1 MDGSERLSINRTE
14 GPSGALQV
22 AGELD
27 AYTAGALEELLAGH
41 GTTGD
46 VRVDLSGVTF
56 IDSTGIRAI
65 VRADND
71 LRAADRSLVIVAPS
85 AAVMRLLELTSL
97 DERFRIE
104 PVTQ

>member
-1 MDGSERLSINRTE
+1 MDGSERLTIARTE
-14 GPSGALQV
+14 GPDPVLQI

-27 AYTAGALEELLAGH
+27 AYTAGAIEELLSDRDH
-41 GTTGD
+41 SGD

-71 LRAADRSLVIVAPS
+71 LRSKDRALIIQSPS
-85 AAVMRLLELTSL
+85 ASVMRLLELTAL

-104 PVTQ
+104 PVQP

>member
-1 MDGSERLSINRTE
+1 MDGSERLNVSRTD
-14 GPSGALQV
+14 GPEPVLSV

-27 AYTAGALEELLAGH
+27 AYSAGALEELLSGRD
-41 GTTGD
+41 TVGD

-65 VRADND
+65 VRADNE
-71 LRAADRSLVIVAPS
+71 LRAAERALIIQAPS
-85 AAVMRLLELTSL
+85 AAVMRILELTSL

-104 PVTQ
+104 PVQQ